1 MNQNHSIFSV
11 LTFQDAVGSLPY
23 GMTNDYMF
31 RAVLQSNNKALKG
44 LICSLLCLT
53 DEDIISITV
62 TNPVILGKNLTSK
75 ECRLDIN
82 VLLNDHTRIN
92 LEMQVAN
99 RMNWQNRSIIY
110 LCRAYDMLEQGED
123 YIELK
128 PALHIGFLDY
138 TLFKEH
144 PKFYA
149 TYKLIEVEDNYIY
162 SDNFALSVVDL
173 TQINMATEENRQH
186 HIHYW
191 AKLFKATTWEEIKM
205 LASKDEYLKE
215 AANSIFQFNT
225 DEQIRKL
232 CRDREEYYQ
241 DICNYERAIAEKDAF
256 IEKTIAERDASLAEI
271 QRLRAENEQLRKI
284 HS

>member
-1 MNQNHSIFSV
+1 
-11 LTFQDAVGSLPY
+11 
-23 GMTNDYMF
+23 
-31 RAVLQSNNKALKG
+31 
-44 LICSLLCLT
+44 
-53 DEDIISITV
+53 
-62 TNPVILGKNLTSK
+62 
-75 ECRLDIN
+75 
-82 VLLNDHTRIN
+82 
-92 LEMQVAN
+92 MQVAN
-99 RMNWQNRSIIY
+99 KMNWKNRSIIY
-110 LCRAYDMLEQGED
+110 LCRAYDTLEQGED

-138 TLFKEH
+138 TLFEEH

-149 TYKLIEVEDNYIY
+149 TYKLIEVEDHYIY
-162 SDNFALSVVDL
+162 SDNFTLSVVDL
-173 TQINMATEENRQH
+173 TQIDMATEKNRQH

-191 AKLFKATTWEEIKM
+191 ARLFKATTWEEIKM
-205 LASKDEYLKE
+205 LASKDEYLQ
-215 AANSIFQFNT
+215 AAADSIFQFNT

-241 DICNYERAIAEKDAF
+241 DIRNYERVIAEKDAFIAEKDAF

>member
-1 MNQNHSIFSV
+1 MNQNNSIFSV
-11 LTFQDAVGSLPY
+11 LTLQDASGSLPY

-31 RAVLQSNNKALKG
+31 RAVLQSNTKALKG
-44 LICSLLCLT
+44 LICSLLRLT
-53 DEDIISITV
+53 DKDIVSITI
-62 TNPVILGKNLTSK
+62 TNPVILGKSLTSK

-82 VLLNDHTRIN
+82 VLLNNHTSIN

-99 RMNWQNRSIIY
+99 KMNWQNRSIIY
-110 LCRAYDMLEQGED
+110 LCRAYDTLEQGAD

-149 TYKLIEVEDNYIY
+149 TYKLIEVEDHYIY

-173 TQINMATEENRQH
+173 TQINLATKENRQH

-191 AKLFKATTWEEIKM
+191 AMLFKATTWEEIKM

-215 AANSIFQFNT
+215 AADSIFLYNT
-225 DEQIRKL
+225 DAQIRKL

-241 DICNYERAIAEKDAF
+241 DIRNYERVIAEKDAF

-271 QRLRAENEQLRKI
+271 QRLRAEIDLLRNNP
-284 HS
+284 

>member
-1 MNQNHSIFSV
+1 MNQNNSIFPP
-11 LTFQDAVGSLPY
+11 LTLQNASGALPY
-23 GMTNDYMF
+23 GMTNDYLF
-31 RAVLQSNNKALKG
+31 RAVLQSNNKALRG
-44 LICSLLCLT
+44 LICSLLRLT
-53 DEDIISITV
+53 EEDVVSITV
-62 TNPVILGKNLTSK
+62 TNPIILGKNLTSK

-99 RMNWQNRSIIY
+99 KLNWQNRSIIY
-110 LCRAYDMLEQGED
+110 LCRSYDALEHGED
-123 YIELK
+123 YMQLK
-128 PALHIGFLDY
+128 PAMHIGFLDY

-149 TYKLIEVEDNYIY
+149 SYKLIEAEDHYIY
-162 SDNFALSVVDL
+162 SDNFTLNVVDL
-173 TQINMATEENRQH
+173 TQIDLATEENIQY

-191 AKLFKATTWEEIKM
+191 AMLFKATTWEEIKM

-241 DICNYERAIAEKDAF
+241 DIHNYERVIAEKDAF
-256 IEKTIAERDASLAEI
+256 IEKAVAENK
-271 QRLRAENEQLRKI
+271 RLRAEIEQLRNNP
-284 HS
+284 